1 MRNPHRILL
10 MAAALLAGAAADF
23 TGAGIVWERD
33 WDGAFARAAA
43 EAKPVFLAV
52 NMDGEKANDVL
63 ATKTYHEDLLAPL
76 AARTVNLA
84 ASRFEHGG
92 KTCSRFDGLSCPDHQ
107 RADVAARGQFLKAG
121 LDGQVI
127 APQHVWLDGAG
138 KILLSVSYEV
148 SREEL
153 AWCFVTAILRVDPK
167 SDVKMPSS
175 ARPPRRLVIDGVA
188 GGESVRPLTKEELE
202 KALDALQKGGFG
214 ANRVELVTSLLAT
227 DHPDAVEAVAKELA
241 GFGLRNGRGGRG
253 GEAEGMLEQIQAARR
268 ALVHRIGVVSPA
280 SFWKALAEAIEDEDP
295 RMRTEVAAALEQLGA
310 ADALKIVRKA
320 FVAEKD
326 MRAEQDFLRA
336 IGACGHEDSGAR
348 KVILQHV
355 KDKDAGIRH
364 NAIYAAGLFAAEK
377 DAAEALH
384 AAFASTDAL
393 DSQAALLGLAAA
405 GASDFAGA
413 IERLSISKEAS
424 AETAALA
431 VRVLAVLKAEAPL
444 SGLGEDVVRVCGD
457 TVRRERFYPMTA
469 APVPPD
475 QAGGGGANAGT
486 GP

>member
-1 MRNPHRILL
+1 
-10 MAAALLAGAAADF
+10 MAAALVAWAAANF
-23 TGAGIVWERD
+23 TGEGIIWDHD
-33 WDGAFARAAA
+33 WDAAFTRAAA
-43 EAKPVFLAV
+43 ENKVVFLAV

-63 ATKTYHEDLLAPL
+63 ATKTYRDELLTPL

-92 KTCSRFDGLSCPDHQ
+92 KSCARFDGLSCTEHQ
-107 RADVAARGQFLKAG
+107 KVDVAARGKYLKAG

-138 KILLSVSYEV
+138 KVLLSVSYAV
-148 SREEL
+148 TAEEL
-153 AWCFVTAILRVDPK
+153 AWCFVTAIQRVDPK

-175 ARPPRRLVIDGVA
+175 ARAPRRLVIDGVA
-188 GGESVRPLTKEELE
+188 GGETIRPLTKDELE

-214 ANRVELVTSLLAT
+214 GNRVELVTSLLAT

-253 GEAEGMLEQIQAARR
+253 GEVEGALEQIQAMRR
-268 ALVHRIGVVSPA
+268 ALVHRIGVVSPP
-280 SFWKALAEAIEDEDP
+280 SFWEALAEAIEDEDP

-310 ADALKIVRKA
+310 GDALKIVRKA

-336 IGACGHEDSGAR
+336 VGACGREDSGAR

-364 NAIYAAGLFAAEK
+364 NAIYVLGLHAAEK
-377 DAAEALH
+377 DAAEALQ

-405 GASDFAGA
+405 GAREFAGA
-413 IERLSISKEAS
+413 VERLSISKEAS
-424 AETAALA
+424 VETAGLA

-457 TVRRERFYPMTA
+457 TVRRERFYP
-469 APVPPD
+469 VSVEPPPAD
-475 QAGGGGANAGT
+475 PGGGGANAGT